1 MTESTA
7 PKLTDHFGRLF
18 IYDVASSDNYNTAV
32 VELESVIK
40 QKRDQLNGLN
50 NRFYIFEDH
59 VPMYSFPLKLIR
71 RLTTTQ
77 STEIT
82 KLYREIHQLHD
93 SIDAKIKGTAVPFKS
108 HAFNKHHK

>member
-18 IYDVASSDNYNTAV
+18 EHDAKSSDSYETAV
-32 VELESVIK
+32 AELGSIIE
-40 QKRDQLNGLN
+40 QKRDQLNSLN
-50 NRFYIFEDH
+50 NRFYIFDDH
-59 VPMYSFPLKLIR
+59 ITMYLFPLKLIR

-82 KLYREIHQLHD
+82 KLYREIHELHD
-93 SIDAKIKGTAVPFKS
+93 KIDAKIKA
-108 HAFNKHHK
+108 

>member
-18 IYDVASSDNYNTAV
+18 EHDAKSSDSYETAV
-32 VELESVIK
+32 AELESIIE
-40 QKRDQLNGLN
+40 QKRDQLNSLN
-50 NRFYIFEDH
+50 NRFYMFDDH
-59 VPMYSFPLKLIR
+59 IPMYPFPLKLIR

-93 SIDAKIKGTAVPFKS
+93 SIDEKISRKLK
-108 HAFNKHHK
+108 

>member
-1 MTESTA
+1 MTESAA

-59 VPMYSFPLKLIR
+59 VSMYPFPLKLIR

-82 KLYREIHQLHD
+82 RLYREIHQLHD
-93 SIDAKIKGTAVPFKS
+93 SIDEKISRNSRKLK
-108 HAFNKHHK
+108 

>member
-1 MTESTA
+1 MTESAA

-18 IYDVASSDNYNTAV
+18 IYDAASSDNYNTAV
-32 VELESVIK
+32 VELESVIQ

-93 SIDAKIKGTAVPFKS
+93 KIDAKIKA
-108 HAFNKHHK
+108 